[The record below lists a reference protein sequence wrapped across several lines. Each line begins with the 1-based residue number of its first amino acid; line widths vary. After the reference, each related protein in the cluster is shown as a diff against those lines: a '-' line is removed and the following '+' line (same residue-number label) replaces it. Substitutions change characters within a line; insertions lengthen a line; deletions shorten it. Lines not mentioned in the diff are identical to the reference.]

1 MDNAKDR
8 AEGREGEYSTW
19 GEFSEYYLYYQYSA
33 YKLVYE
39 TEQGQMYSS
48 PTHHTGKIKN
58 NVEKRLVNSCYVKN
72 RNLEASR
79 FLVQGQ
85 CWQHYSLLV
94 F

>member
-19 GEFSEYYLYYQYSA
+19 GEFSEYYPYYQYSA

-48 PTHHTGKIKN
+48 PPTIQGK
-58 NVEKRLVNSCYVKN
+58 
-72 RNLEASR
+72 
-79 FLVQGQ
+79 
-85 CWQHYSLLV
+85 
-94 F
+94 